1 MAFSLSETKDII
13 GYTFYKMAREVEGF
27 DEKLEKFKDELFAF
41 CEQLGYKTKSYVYS
55 DGKRTCHIVEF
66 TIKDENNCD
75 YDVILFFFDVSIKNN
90 VSYLYLDDTV
100 RSLLKQQSKDDV
112 FIHLKRREDKL
123 FDLNLDSKLIEY
135 KKLAADWA
143 KLLKERRIDKNKA
156 EIEQDFVN
164 DDVSED
170 VVQVEKDFSNTPLP
184 IYKRFAKKLL
194 NVFKIT

>member
-1 MAFSLSETKDII
+1 MTVD
-13 GYTFYKMAREVEGF
+13 FYKVAREVKDF

-41 CEQLGYKTKSYVYS
+41 CEQLGYKTVSYVYS
-55 DGKRTCHIVEF
+55 DGTHNRHFVKF
-66 TIKDENNCD
+66 TIKDENNSD
-75 YDVILFFFDVSIKNN
+75 YDVILFIFGVSIKNN
-90 VSYLYLDDTV
+90 MSYLYLDETV

-112 FIHLKRREDKL
+112 FIHLKRKNDTL

-143 KLLKERRIDKNKA
+143 KLLKERRIDKKKA

-164 DDVSED
+164 DDVSEND
-170 VVQVEKDFSNTPLP
+170 VQVEKDFSNKPLP

-194 NVFKIT
+194 NLFKTT

>member
-1 MAFSLSETKDII
+1 MTSA
-13 GYTFYKMAREVEGF
+13 FYKVAREVDGF

-55 DGKRTCHIVEF
+55 DGHTRHFVEF
-66 TIKDENNCD
+66 TIKDENNSD
-75 YDVILFFFDVSIKNN
+75 YDVILFILGVSIKNKM
-90 VSYLYLDDTV
+90 SCLYLDDTV
-100 RSLLKQQSKDDV
+100 RSSLKHQSKDDV
-112 FIHLKRREDKL
+112 FIHLKRKNDTL

-143 KLLKERRIDKNKA
+143 KLLKERRIDKKKA

-164 DDVSED
+164 DDVSEE

-194 NVFKIT
+194 NLFKTT

>member
-1 MAFSLSETKDII
+1 MTSA
-13 GYTFYKMAREVEGF
+13 FYKVAREAEGF

-55 DGKRTCHIVEF
+55 DGTHNRHFVKF
-66 TIKDENNCD
+66 TIKDENNSD
-75 YDVILFFFDVSIKNN
+75 YDVILFIFGVSIKNN
-90 VSYLYLDDTV
+90 MSYLYLDETV

-112 FIHLKRREDKL
+112 FIHLKRKEDTL

-143 KLLKERRIDKNKA
+143 KLLKERRIAKKKA

-164 DDVSED
+164 DDVSEV

-194 NVFKIT
+194 NLFKTT